1 MLESQ
6 AVYKNRIIVYSALAI
21 CSILFMSILPL
32 GHDLHFHMYRI
43 GAMAEEL
50 RRTGFSLPIRI
61 LSVSFNEYG
70 YAVPIFYGDVLLYI
84 PAILVCMGV
93 KVNLAIRVLIVLILW
108 LAFCVTNYEVKRVTG
123 EENLAF
129 SIAAVYV
136 FSGYFLMNLVIRM
149 AIGEAGAMIFA
160 PMFLASLY
168 GLVYNPQKTDWI
180 HIGLSVVGMILCHN
194 LSTLLFV
201 GVGTV
206 LVAVCWIKSDDK
218 LRIIWDLLKSVAL
231 FLGVSASFIFPFF
244 EGLLYEKYQ
253 VPSNNEYQYL
263 MFENGS
269 MTLWDFIFPFE
280 IQKII
285 KSLFGVGINTD
296 EWHPGGLGLAIIP
309 VALITIIKRKDIF
322 ENKGET
328 SRKLVTGW
336 ILSTILLAI
345 MFIHPLVSELG
356 HYLGFIQFVWRLLE
370 ICTVFWS
377 LYVGYLIWGTE
388 KRQSSVWLLIIILVG
403 IYSIG
408 ARYAFQAYLNIS
420 GMEYI
425 ENNSPDVVGKYKMEY
440 SPNDGDNLYLPEGV
454 LLDTYLSRGE
464 IITDESGNI
473 IDSFHREDGILYI
486 DLAGNESKTLEL
498 PIYMYKGYAALDTDK
513 NEILDIGISEN
524 GLAQVVTLED
534 TRHVKVCYKGTNIQ
548 IISNLIS
555 VLSLIILLTIVLKK
569 EKQKKYEEN

>member
-6 AVYKNRIIVYSALAI
+6 AVYRNRIIVYSALAI
-21 CSILFMSILPL
+21 CSILFMLILPL

-160 PMFLASLY
+160 PMFFASLY
-168 GLVYNPQKTDWI
+168 GLIYNPKKTDWI

-218 LRIIWDLLKSVAL
+218 LRIIGDLLKSVAL

-244 EGLLYEKYQ
+244 EGLLFEKYQ

-263 MFENGS
+263 MFGNGS

-296 EWHPGGLGLAIIP
+296 EWHPGGLGFAIIAI
-309 VALITIIKRKDIF
+309 VLLTIIKRKDIF
-322 ENKGET
+322 KDKGET
-328 SRKLVTGW
+328 SRKLFAGW
-336 ILSTILLAI
+336 ILSTLLFAI
-345 MFIHPLVSELG
+345 MFIRPFVSELG
-356 HYLGFIQFVWRLLE
+356 HYLGFMQFVWRLLE

-377 LYVGYLIWGTE
+377 LYVGYLIFGME
-388 KRQSSVWLLIIILVG
+388 KKQGAAWLLIFILVG

-408 ARYAFQAYLNIS
+408 ARYAFQVYLNVS
-420 GMEYI
+420 GMEYV
-425 ENNSPDVVGKYKMEY
+425 ENNSPDVIDKYRMEY
-440 SPNDGDNLYLPEGV
+440 SPNDGDNLYLPKGV
-454 LLDTYLSRGE
+454 LLDTYLTRGE
-464 IITDESGNI
+464 TVTDEAGNSI
-473 IDSFHREDGILYI
+473 ESFHREDGVLYI
-486 DLAGNESKTLEL
+486 DLAGEKCKSLEL

-513 NEILDIGISEN
+513 NEFLDIGISEN
-524 GLAQVVTLED
+524 GLAQIVTLED
-534 TRHVKVCYKGTNIQ
+534 TRHVKVWYKGTNIQ
-548 IISNLIS
+548 MISNLIS

-569 EKQKKYEEN
+569 GKTKRV